1 MLGETQGNGGMQRV
15 KSWRSEF
22 LLPPGLDLVKELGQG
37 ADGRMIE
44 QAKSTAA
51 NVTDRENL
59 NK

>member
-1 MLGETQGNGGMQRV
+1 VSFLVLCCMSMGGDSLRIGT
-15 KSWRSEF
+15 R
-22 LLPPGLDLVKELGQG
+22 

>member
-1 MLGETQGNGGMQRV
+1 MV
-15 KSWRSEF
+15 KGR
-22 LLPPGLDLVKELGQG
+22 ELG

>member
-1 MLGETQGNGGMQRV
+1 VSSTSISTYFRYGMV
-15 KSWRSEF
+15 KGR
-22 LLPPGLDLVKELGQG
+22 ELG